1 MTPLCTLDEYE
12 RDYAGRHLLHGV
24 LKHWAPVK
32 PEAIALID
40 HDRKRAID
48 WTTFDRASTALASGL
63 LRMGFRKGDFLATSL
78 PLAVEHIFLEYAC
91 FKTGVIH
98 APLDLRLKPAEV
110 LRALGQI
117 RARGFAFL
125 GATAMADFRELGR
138 AVRAHCPFVEHLIQF
153 SPAEE
158 TIEGAVPFAS
168 VAAAPVPLPEVGEH
182 DGAQVIFT
190 TGSTGAP
197 KPALLSHR
205 GITAQNLALGLAF
218 DFNERSRVLVNLP
231 PSHVGGQGELLMTT
245 LFHGGTAVI
254 LEVFD
259 AARSLAAIAAHRV
272 TLLGQIPAMFHME
285 WRLSDFARADLSSL
299 ATVAYG
305 GQQVPLPFL
314 ERLRAMAPRVVT
326 GLGLTE
332 TSGFCTYTPFGWTPE
347 QIAGSLGY
355 AAPLYPM
362 TVRAAMREDGTAGE
376 ALPDGEIGQVCF
388 RGPQTFLGY
397 VNDPE
402 ATARTLSTDGYLYT
416 GDLGFLDANGL
427 HFAGRAKWV
436 IKAAGYQV
444 FPGDVES
451 ALCGL
456 QTKVAACGVV
466 GAPHAVRLEA
476 IVAFVEKRAGVE
488 LTVAELKRQARG
500 MASFMRPL
508 HYVVLEPGQMPLNR
522 AAKID
527 YVRLSEMALEEVAR
541 LRAARRWDR

>member
-1 MTPLCTLDEYE
+1 MTSLCTLEQYE
-12 RDYAGRHLLHGV
+12 RDYADRHLLHGV
-24 LKHWAPVK
+24 LKKWAAIK

-40 HDRKRAID
+40 HDRKRTVD
-48 WTTFDRASTALASGL
+48 WATFDRATTALACALVRLGL
-63 LRMGFRKGDFLATSL
+63 RKGDFLATSL
-78 PLAVEHIFLEYAC
+78 PLSVEHIFLGYAC
-91 FKTGVIH
+91 FKSGVIH

-125 GATAMADFRELGR
+125 GATPMADFRELGR
-138 AVRAHCPFVEHLIQF
+138 AVHTHCPFVEHLIQF
-153 SPAEE
+153 SPSEE
-158 TIEGAVPFAS
+158 TIDGARPFSSLAGEP
-168 VAAAPVPLPEVGEH
+168 APLPEVGEN

-205 GITAQNLALGLAF
+205 SITAQNASLGSAF
-218 DFNERSRVLVNLP
+218 DFNENSRVLVNLP
-231 PSHVGGQGELLMTT
+231 PSHVGGQAELLMTT
-245 LFHGGTAVI
+245 LYHGGTAVT

-259 AARSLAAIAAHRV
+259 AARSLKAIEAHHV
-272 TLLGQIPAMFHME
+272 TLLGQIPAMFNME
-285 WRLSDFARADLSSL
+285 WRLSEYSRADLSSL

-305 GQQVPLPFL
+305 GQQVPPPFL
-314 ERLRAMAPRVVT
+314 ERLHAMAPVVVT

-347 QIAGSLGY
+347 QIAASIGY
-355 AAPLYPM
+355 SAPLYPM
-362 TVRAAMREDGTAGE
+362 SIRGPMREDGSAGDP
-376 ALPDGEIGQVCF
+376 LPDGEIGHVCF

-402 ATARTLSTDGYLYT
+402 ATARTISTDGYLYT
-416 GDLGFLDANGL
+416 GDLGFQRADGL
-427 HFAGRAKWV
+427 HFAGRAKWI

-444 FPGDVES
+444 FPGDVEH

-456 QTKVAACGVV
+456 ETEVASCGVV
-466 GAPHAVRLEA
+466 GAPHEVRVEA
-476 IVAFVEKRAGVE
+476 IVAFVEKKSGVD
-488 LTVAELKRQARG
+488 LSVAELKQQARA
-500 MASFMRPL
+500 MASYMRPL
-508 HYVVLEPGQMPLNR
+508 HYVILEPGQMPLTR
-522 AAKID
+522 TAKVD